1 MDLHSALRTHRSPPF
16 SWSLRALLLMLV
28 LALAGSAL
36 AKKADPEP
44 PPPPPEADPEVMAKF
59 DALLAATTADERT
72 TVARDLWF
80 DASGAAFRDTAQVVY
95 ADTSDEGVKRY
106 ADLCILSANAFGYTA
121 REWEKSYKLVVNFS
135 LQVYGGLLSDEPHA
149 TRVLSTIFER
159 VAWRVASEGGD
170 GKKVSREFAALGG
183 IVNHGTLSGLKLG
196 LPWSAIEPLITPCQ
210 KKVALEPDAAAALGP
225 MIAYLRS
232 VNLDKQGDDKDVAL
246 FGLFL
251 LIEHLDPLT
260 AEEMLASLSINQLVE
275 LIFGDETQVDE
286 IVLVLELV
294 RRGKENVE
302 IREPVPEQTIE
313 AIETMGDMMLE
324 RSVFA
329 DDATSAEQLETI
341 DEGLQALAVR
351 LRTQLGSDA
360 APAPE

>member
-106 ADLCILSANAFGYTA
+106 ADLCILTANAFGYTA

-135 LQVYGGLLSDEPHA
+135 LPVYGGCSPTNR
-149 TRVLSTIFER
+149 TRPGSSPPSSSGSPGE
-159 VAWRVASEGGD
+159 
-170 GKKVSREFAALGG
+170 SR
-183 IVNHGTLSGLKLG
+183 
-196 LPWSAIEPLITPCQ
+196 
-210 KKVALEPDAAAALGP
+210 
-225 MIAYLRS
+225 
-232 VNLDKQGDDKDVAL
+232 
-246 FGLFL
+246 
-251 LIEHLDPLT
+251 
-260 AEEMLASLSINQLVE
+260 
-275 LIFGDETQVDE
+275 
-286 IVLVLELV
+286 
-294 RRGKENVE
+294 RRGATA
-302 IREPVPEQTIE
+302 R
-313 AIETMGDMMLE
+313 
-324 RSVFA
+324 RSP
-329 DDATSAEQLETI
+329 
-341 DEGLQALAVR
+341 
-351 LRTQLGSDA
+351 GSS
-360 APAPE
+360 PRWGGS